1 MLNLN
6 SDIDISRFFTWW
18 GQELSFLL
26 PKKFRESLSGG
37 KGFLVVEANADKVKV
52 SYVNQEQ
59 ESLLGEFEHNA
70 LAKEELHSLIENNA
84 RYKEAE
90 VVLRVPNNLSV
101 KQDVF
106 LPAAAEA
113 NIQQAL
119 TYELDKYTPFN
130 KDQVYFDTIKL
141 EKKKNTN
148 QIHLILIL
156 VKKNTLDEMYESS
169 LDLGLVPYFADSAAQ
184 AVVSGDSDSKY
195 NLLPSDLCQK
205 RNKTPFFI
213 MIGSMLLTFILL
225 AFLLFYPLYKLESGL
240 DKVKHHR
247 RLVEKEALIIDESKK
262 GIDYLYLATQK
273 VIDKQNELPA
283 MIDVINTASKVLKD
297 DTWVSQFRFVNKS
310 LQLTGQS
317 GSASS
322 LIESLEKTTI
332 FRNAKFISPVTK
344 DNRSGM
350 ERFKISTE
358 IANKQRDA
366 EAE

>member
-1 MLNLN
+1 MVDLNG
-6 SDIDISRFFTWW
+6 DIDISRFFTWW

-26 PKKFRESLSGG
+26 PKKFRETLAGG
-37 KGFLVVEANADKVKV
+37 KGLLVVEANAQSVKV
-52 SYVNQEQ
+52 SYLNQGQ
-59 ESLLGEFEHNA
+59 ENVLGEFEHNA
-70 LAKEELHSLIENNA
+70 LAKEELHNIIESHPK
-84 RYKEAE
+84 YKEAP
-90 VVLRVPNNLSV
+90 VVLRVPDHLSV
-101 KQDVF
+101 KQDIF
-106 LPAAAEA
+106 LPVAAEA

-130 KDQVYFDTIKL
+130 KDQVYFDTIIFDK
-141 EKKKNTN
+141 EKNAT
-148 QIHLILIL
+148 QLHLLLIL

-169 LDLGLVPYFADSAAQ
+169 LNLGLIPSFADSAAKT
-184 AVVSGDSDSKY
+184 VVSGEPKTQY

-213 MIGSMLLTFILL
+213 MLGSMLLTFALL
-225 AFLLFYPLYKLESGL
+225 AFLLFYPIYKLEKGL
-240 DKVKHHR
+240 DRVKHHR
-247 RLVEKEALIIDESKK
+247 RLVEDAALKIDESKK

-273 VIDKQNELPA
+273 VIDRQNEIPA
-283 MIDVINTASKVLKD
+283 MIEVINTASKTLKD

-322 LIESLEKTTI
+322 LIQSLEKTSI
-332 FRNAKFISPVTK
+332 FHNTKFISPVTK
-344 DNRSGM
+344 DNRSGL

-358 IANKQRDA
+358 VAKKQSDA